1 MKKIFKISV
10 VALGFLLLGA
20 MFSSCNTNIDPM
32 NGKVAYV
39 AEGSVSGG
47 VAASLVVANF
57 QAAINGAVGSGYV
70 QPNDSKVIAACDKVH
85 NSLKDDKSL
94 DGSVSIV
101 KKPSS
106 GSQTVIKK
114 YTYKKSK

>member
-57 QAAINGAVGSGYV
+57 QAAINNSVGSGYV
-70 QPNDSKVIAACDKVH
+70 QPNDSKVIAACDNYY
-85 NSLKDDKSL
+85 NSVKGDTSL
-94 DGSVSIV
+94 DGSVRIV

-106 GSQTVIKK
+106 GSESVLKTYTFKK
-114 YTYKKSK
+114 AK